1 MTEHSI
7 NRSGAT
13 ANSQDEQPDVDE
25 SETDSEDT
33 ADEDRSEAEIKRE
46 LRESVVGQ
54 AILQRNRELER
65 RQRRRR

>member
-13 ANSQDEQPDVDE
+13 ANSQDEQPDVDDP
-25 SETDSEDT
+25 DSEDT

-46 LRESVVGQ
+46 LRESVVGR